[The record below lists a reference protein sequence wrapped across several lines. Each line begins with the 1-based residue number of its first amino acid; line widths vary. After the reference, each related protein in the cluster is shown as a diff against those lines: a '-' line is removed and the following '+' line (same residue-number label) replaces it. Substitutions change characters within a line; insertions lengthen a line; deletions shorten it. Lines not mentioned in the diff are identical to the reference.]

1 MRNNS
6 MPDLTELKHPSPRAE
21 GKFHYNKWFIKP
33 EERLKT
39 KIVTQRSELQLEPCN
54 SKENVGGR
62 YFYESLYQ
70 EN

>member
-1 MRNNS
+1 MELNQHKGYWQLDQADVILPFKRYKAMRNNS

-39 KIVTQRSELQLEPCN
+39 KIVTQRS
-54 SKENVGGR
+54 
-62 YFYESLYQ
+62 
-70 EN
+70 